1 MDSKNEDDEN
11 KEIAIEASMS
21 RAPDSKGAYA
31 AGFVRDFMQGDL
43 VVIKRVDEDRGEVED
58 IVFIRDGQVSVY
70 DTAEEM
76 ATALRSLTTKQGLS
90 ELLKPAYIP
99 GILALA
105 LIAGW
110 VFLVTT
116 TGPAESLRFIE
127 NSLGIVLGFYFGT
140 RR

>member
-1 MDSKNEDDEN
+1 MDNKNKDDEN
-11 KEIAIEASMS
+11 KEIAIEAAMS
-21 RAPDSKGAYA
+21 RAPDSKEAYA
-31 AGFVRDFMQGDL
+31 TGFVRDFMQGNL

-58 IVFIRDGQVSVY
+58 IVFIRDGQASVY
-70 DTAEEM
+70 NSAEEM
-76 ATALRSLTTKQGLS
+76 AMALRSLTTKQGLS